1 MVPFFFPLL
10 LMLAM
15 VAPIP
20 WLMQRRPADAPLTW
34 GEAMV
39 GAMWVTGILFLAFGI
54 IPHQFIVWADTD
66 LAWTKDRFLVGPGE
80 ILDALPF
87 VVPYSALRDIM
98 VVNLHVV
105 FAVGMVKMWGQW
117 QTRGAKPPADDTLS
131 SDYGRPLVGDK
142 A

>member
-1 MVPFFFPLL
+1 MVPFFAPLL

-54 IPHQFIVWADTD
+54 IPHQFILWADTD
-66 LAWTKDRFLVGPGE
+66 LAWGSDRFLVGPGE
-80 ILDALPF
+80 VFDALPF
-87 VVPYSALRDIM
+87 DVPYSALRDIV
-98 VVNLHVV
+98 VVNLHVI
-105 FAVGMVKMWGQW
+105 FAVVMAKMWGQW
-117 QTRGAKPPADDTLS
+117 QTRGAKPPADDTVS

>member
-1 MVPFFFPLL
+1 MVAFFFPLL

-20 WLMQRRPADAPLTW
+20 WLMQRRPADAPVTW

-54 IPHQFIVWADTD
+54 IPHQFIVWADSD
-66 LAWTKDRFLVGPGE
+66 LGWRSDRFLVGPGE
-80 ILDALPF
+80 VLDGLPF
-87 VVPYSALRDIM
+87 VVPYTALRDIM
-98 VVNLHVV
+98 VVNLHVI
-105 FAVGMVKMWGQW
+105 FAVGMVMLWGRW
-117 QTRGAKPPADDTLS
+117 QTRGAKPAGDDTIS